1 MGQPPHMSTSS
12 APSFSKVI
20 LITGGTSGLGR
31 SMCERLAATGHR
43 VYGTGR
49 RVNGTEAQSAYTM
62 VAMDVTDTQ
71 SVNAAVALLLK
82 DAGRIDVLINNA
94 GLGIQGPVE
103 DIDTDLAH
111 RLMDT
116 NVYGPHRLMR
126 AVLPAMRSQSSGLII
141 NISSIAANFG
151 LPYRGFYSASKAAL
165 DRLSEALSTEVA
177 GFGIQVVTVQPGEF
191 NTNIAGARLR
201 PDVIGEANRQ
211 GYEKAMAVLGGSMH
225 YSRDPDELARVV
237 ARIIADPKPR
247 SVYHVADGVQ
257 KLSVLLKKVLPGRM
271 FERMVRKHYQ

>member
-1 MGQPPHMSTSS
+1 MTTSTSS
-12 APSFSKVI
+12 SFPKVI

-49 RVNGTEAQSAYTM
+49 RVNGMEARSGYTM
-62 VAMDVTDTQ
+62 VGMDVTDAH
-71 SVNAAVALLLK
+71 SVNKAVELVLK
-82 DAGRIDVLINNA
+82 ETGRIDVLINNA

-103 DIDTDLAH
+103 DIDPGLAH

-126 AVLPAMRSQSSGLII
+126 AVLPAMRAQGSGLII

-177 GFGIQVVTVQPGEF
+177 RFGIHVVTVQPGEF
-191 NTNIAGARLR
+191 NTNIAGSRLQ
-201 PDVIGEANRQ
+201 PDVIGEANRE

-225 YSRDPDELARVV
+225 YSRDPDELALVV

-247 SVYHVADGVQ
+247 SVYRVAKGVQ
-257 KLSVLLKKVLPGRM
+257 ELSVMLKKLLPGRM
-271 FERMVRKHYQ
+271 FERMLRKHYE